1 MTRYC
6 EFRSIILRIN
16 CNISSTEADH
26 LNAPHYPS
34 AIEHMEEPDD
44 EYQEDSAAPSHEL
57 RAYKA
62 LLSTAS
68 AIHRKEYDSI
78 CLRVTNALGR
88 FKIAK
93 QITPELREEIR
104 VLKIGVD
111 AQCIS
116 VAGDWLSL
124 SSLLVVIISSELYL

>member
-1 MTRYC
+1 MTRYYK
-6 EFRSIILRIN
+6 FRSLVIK
-16 CNISSTEADH
+16 ISHKLSSAEIGH
-26 LNAPHYPS
+26 FKAPRFFP
-34 AIEHMEEPDD
+34 ATEHMEEPDD
-44 EYQEDSAAPSHEL
+44 EYQEDSAPPSHEL

-116 VAGDWLSL
+116 VAGDSL
-124 SSLLVVIISSELYL
+124 PFSSLLNLGLTLDL